1 MPASP
6 SEASPQSEHRPYSSK
21 SIAPRVF
28 RYVVKHDSGFA
39 PCFAAGA
46 CTLACCKP
54 NIRRSAVVGD
64 WVLGFAPRNK
74 GDARLLYAMRV
85 GEVLDFESY
94 AIDPRFEQR
103 PDNIYQPN
111 GSGGF
116 RRVAEHDIHLDPRNQ
131 VTDLNGRNVL
141 IADQWWHFEMD
152 GLDLRIALDEAVA
165 CRLWYSG
172 RGHKVKGLLP
182 GDLQALVAVLC
193 RQKRGGANS
202 AKIKP
207 RRKGARSPGRCS

>member
-1 MPASP
+1 
-6 SEASPQSEHRPYSSK
+6 
-21 SIAPRVF
+21 
-28 RYVVKHDSGFA
+28 
-39 PCFAAGA
+39 
-46 CTLACCKP
+46 
-54 NIRRSAVVGD
+54 
-64 WVLGFAPRNK
+64 
-74 GDARLLYAMRV
+74 
-85 GEVLDFESY
+85 
-94 AIDPRFEQR
+94 
-103 PDNIYQPN
+103 
-111 GSGGF
+111 
-116 RRVAEHDIHLDPRNQ
+116 
-131 VTDLNGRNVL
+131 VL

-207 RRKGARSPGRCS
+207 RERDHLVVAVRMSNMRPASCHGKARHGRCAALLDSLA